1 MAPPPRSPPPAPRW
15 PLRGG
20 RRLGAALAALG
31 AAAAAA
37 AVAAAAATAAADG
50 VGFPLPSTRSASPT
64 GDLVLAVVLARHGD
78 RAPNLSAPS
87 YASGSRSA
95 LEHLRPLPI
104 DTTQWPSGYG
114 QLTPQGLAQCV
125 AFGRTLRKRYVKP
138 PNGTAPLLSATY
150 HHGETHVRA
159 TDVDRALTSASAIA
173 MGLYG
178 TTTGGGVPVH
188 TVEYARD
195 ALLDGSSRSH
205 CPAFASAADAVYDTE
220 LVAGAIRRSRGLLA
234 ALPALTGT
242 PEKKVTAMTTPE
254 LVGLITGLR
263 DLRVC
268 QRAHG
273 VVVPDEVSRWD
284 RTLEDVTAR
293 VTIAKWDVPGLGGLV
308 GGRLLRATARRVRV
322 GVAAV
327 AGVAWATARSGLGGE
342 CNALG
347 HDADESGECPRR
359 LTLYVAHDT
368 TIFDVRA
375 ALGLPVAVER
385 GAYVSHVIIELRAA
399 VAGNGSAVPVGP
411 DGRGGGGAGDAAGAA
426 ATGSPAG
433 TGGAPINASLDSYT
447 VTVLTGVNES
457 STTPEGGP
465 FCGGASTCSAAD
477 FVKWIDSHVP
487 ANVATACG
495 LSAAAASEE
504 PGAAS
509 AAAADGGGG
518 GSGKKPTTDPLAG
531 AATGGGSG
539 VGWGRGVGV
548 IATAL
553 AAFGGGVAVGFW
565 AHARRSHPGYTVIE
579 D

>member
-1 MAPPPRSPPPAPRW
+1 MGPPPRAPPLAPRR
-15 PLRGG
+15 PLRGC
-20 RRLGAALAALG
+20 RRLGSTLVTLAVAAAAVAVAG
-31 AAAAAA
+31 AAAAATDG
-37 AVAAAAATAAADG
+37 VAA
-50 VGFPLPSTRSASPT
+50 LHPSSRSASPP

-78 RAPNLSAPS
+78 RSPQLSAPVF
-87 YASGSRSA
+87 ASGNRGS
-95 LEHLRPLPI
+95 LGHPRPFPI
-104 DTTQWPSGYG
+104 DTTRWPSGYG

-125 AFGRTLRKRYVKP
+125 AFGRTLRERYITP
-138 PNGTAPLLSATY
+138 PNGTAPLLSAGY

-178 TTTGGGVPVH
+178 ATTGGGVPVH
-188 TVEYARD
+188 TVEYSRD
-195 ALLDGSSRSH
+195 ALLDGSGRSH
-205 CPAFASAADAVYDTE
+205 CPAFASAADAVYCTE
-220 LVAGAIRRSRGLLA
+220 LVDGAIRRSKGLLA

-242 PEKKVTAMTTPE
+242 PEKQVTAMTTPE
-254 LVGLITGLR
+254 LVGLITSLR

-273 VVVPDEVSRWD
+273 VVVPVEVSRWD

-399 VAGNGSAVPVGP
+399 VAGKGAAVPVDP
-411 DGRGGGGAGDAAGAA
+411 DVGGDGGAGDAAKAA
-426 ATGSPAG
+426 RTGSPTGTAG
-433 TGGAPINASLDSYT
+433 ALANASLDDYT

-457 STTPEGGP
+457 STAPEGGP
-465 FCGGASTCSAAD
+465 FCGGAATCSARD
-477 FVKWIDSHVP
+477 FVDWIDGHVP

-495 LSAAAASEE
+495 LSATAAAEE

-509 AAAADGGGG
+509 AAAADGGRGVGG
-518 GSGKKPTTDPLAG
+518 EKPTTDPLA
-531 AATGGGSG
+531 AAANRGGTDA
-539 VGWGRGVGV
+539 GWGRGVGA